1 MNKYRLIRKLGEG
14 TFSEV
19 LKAQSVKSGKY
30 VAIKC
35 MKNHF
40 DSIEQV
46 KKLREIQALERLSPH
61 AHIIKLLEVLY
72 DGPTGRL
79 ALVFELMEMNMYEAI
94 KGRPHYLPE
103 NRVKFYIYQLMKA
116 IDHMHRNG
124 IFHRDIKPENILL
137 LDDTVKLADFGSCRG
152 IYSKPPLTEYISTRW
167 YRAPEWLLTD
177 GYYGYKM
184 DIWGVG
190 WVFFEVLSLFPLFP
204 GDNELDQIH
213 KIHNILGTPEQELL
227 DRFQK
232 HATHMEFDFP
242 TKKYVGI
249 SRLISHVSKE
259 CQELIL
265 WMITY
270 NPDDRPSASQI
281 IKHPYFK
288 DLKEIDDNRRSG
300 QVKGVGIDNLSQYS
314 RRNRDNASDGG
325 DSQNSKSFKSS
336 KKKFL
341 KNPHQVNIF
350 PPIKNIKGD
359 KKKGKKKGH
368 HGIHKDLKHNS
379 SNHSITGKKIIPTVK
394 KIKEFKIRNKLG

>member
-1 MNKYRLIRKLGEG
+1 
-14 TFSEV
+14 
-19 LKAQSVKSGKY
+19 
-30 VAIKC
+30 
-35 MKNHF
+35 
-40 DSIEQV
+40 
-46 KKLREIQALERLSPH
+46 
-61 AHIIKLLEVLY
+61 
-72 DGPTGRL
+72 
-79 ALVFELMEMNMYEAI
+79 MEMNMYEAI

-137 LDDTVKLADFGSCRG
+137 LDDNVKLADFGSCRG

-213 KIHNILGTPEQELL
+213 KIHNILGTPEQALL

-242 TKKYVGI
+242 AKKFVGI
-249 SRLISHVSKE
+249 SRLIAHVSKE
-259 CQELIL
+259 CQELIM

-270 NPDDRPSASQI
+270 NPDDRPSASQVL
-281 IKHPYFK
+281 KHAFFK
-288 DLKEIDDNRRSG
+288 DLKAAEESN
-300 QVKGVGIDNLSQYS
+300 KGGVTVSKGIANDNLSQYS
-314 RRNRDNASDGG
+314 KRYSDNASEGR
-325 DSQNSKSFKSS
+325 DSVSFC
-336 KKKFL
+336 FY
-341 KNPHQVNIF
+341 
-350 PPIKNIKGD
+350 
-359 KKKGKKKGH
+359 
-368 HGIHKDLKHNS
+368 
-379 SNHSITGKKIIPTVK
+379 
-394 KIKEFKIRNKLG
+394 